1 MGERGSRKIPVTERE
16 FLWVQDDDKGE
27 VVLHVGPTMVSP
39 TAADRIVVDDNN
51 GRFREDVSG
60 RPQRMI
66 EVDDNQY
73 AVLENPLLEP
83 DQGPNGR
90 FKPGRNESRPLKN
103 GTRKMIPGPC
113 SFWLRP
119 GQRCEVRDAHELGSS
134 QYLVVKVYGE
144 VDREAPYY
152 TITAMSAAIRETT
165 DDTDAEKLS
174 DADSEIELTRG
185 QLIVIRGLDT
195 QFYIPP
201 TGLDIVPDTS
211 IDSDGTRLDARAAAE
226 MLKQVESIATPE
238 PAPEITTNAMIA
250 AEEVAF
256 EEQLDDDE
264 EYYREVQKRAPRSRN
279 RNKKSKAS
287 PPPPPPLQQ
296 QRRMP
301 AAPMPKGGGGGLLA
315 DAGPSSSMVLGNI
328 AQIPAFRQA
337 VEKEARKARLVRDAV
352 VLGEKEYCVIINADG
367 KRQIKVGPARVFP
380 GPYDQFQYEGSDNR
394 VYEAYE
400 LLPQRALWVRF
411 IAPMPKSQLAKHLP
425 RNVKLE
431 QEHYEPGDEL
441 LITGV
446 NTFFFPFNEIEILSP
461 ANGQPIFGNNH
472 SKVFIEAI
480 GIDQKSG
487 IYCSDLATGEV
498 KLVRGKRSYLVDPRK
513 EVHIPRRVPPKDW
526 NNWIA
531 FGEKHKIAREPIN
544 TWWAL
549 SIIVPP
555 NTACLATSANS
566 QRVIEGPCVTLLEY
580 EERLVPLQLS
590 TGVPKNEDNAL
601 ETCFLR
607 VVGNRVSDAITVE
620 TADFV
625 EVMVRVSYSVTFQR
639 EKKNLWF
646 GTENYVQV
654 MCEHLRSLVRN
665 ICRTRSL
672 IDLWPKLPTLIRDT
686 ILGKKDGDN
695 ARPGRAF
702 HEYGFVVT
710 EVEVLSSQIRDQNIG
725 DLMRQMQNES
735 VALQIGDRQAAEKYE
750 SANKRSD
757 LDVKHHELKLGAE
770 KRSAE
775 FQALVA
781 QLEQNLR
788 LGTLRRQEELE
799 HEKVTL
805 TAKRTM
811 EATKSQNEQEQMSL
825 EAMVER
831 LKRETEA
838 RVEASRLKH
847 LEDVEYQTAL
857 SQIEMALTKSS
868 SDATVAEREAVQA
881 GLVEAMTGLGDKIM
895 LAEAAKNMNL
905 VSLFQGKDVG
915 TILTEIL
922 GGTKVTKTLSD
933 LRDKHQK
940 KK

>member
-60 RPQRMI
+60 RPQRMV

-73 AVLENPLLEP
+73 AVLENPLLEA

-144 VDREAPYY
+144 VDDEAPYY
-152 TITAMSAAIRETT
+152 NITAKSAAIRETT
-165 DDTDAEKLS
+165 DDTDAEQLS
-174 DADSEIELTRG
+174 DVDIGIELTRG

-211 IDSDGTRLDARAAAE
+211 IDSDGTRLDARAAAA
-226 MLKQVESIATPE
+226 MLAQVETIASPTPE
-238 PAPEITTNAMIA
+238 PVPDFASNLMNA
-250 AEEVAF
+250 AEEAI
-256 EEQLDDDE
+256 EEDEDDD

-279 RNKKSKAS
+279 RNKKSKGAM
-287 PPPPPPLQQ
+287 PPPPPQQ

-301 AAPMPKGGGGGLLA
+301 PPPVPQAGGASLLA
-315 DAGPSSSMVLGNI
+315 DAGPSSSMILGNI
-328 AQIPAFRQA
+328 AQIPALRQA

-380 GPYDQFQYEGSDNR
+380 GPYDQFQYEGSANR

-411 IAPMPKSQLAKHLP
+411 IAPMPRTQLSKHLP
-425 RNVKLE
+425 RNIKLE
-431 QEHYEPGDEL
+431 EDQYEPGDEL

-461 ANGQPIFGNNH
+461 SNGQPIFGNDH

-498 KLVRGKRSYLVDPRK
+498 KLVRGKCSYLVDPRK
-513 EVHIPRRVPPKDW
+513 EVHIARRVPPEDW

-531 FGEKHKIAREPIN
+531 FGEKHKMAREPIN

-625 EVMVRVSYSVTFQR
+625 EVRVRVSYGVTFQR

-665 ICRTRSL
+665 VCRGQSL
-672 IDLWPKLPTLIRDT
+672 IDLWPKLPALIRDT

-695 ARPGRAF
+695 ARPGRSF
-702 HEYGFVVT
+702 EEYGFVVT
-710 EVEVLSSQIRDQNIG
+710 EVEVLSSQIQDENIG

-735 VALQIGDRQAAEKYE
+735 VALQIGDRQANEKYE
-750 SANKRSD
+750 SANKRSE
-757 LDVKHHELKLGAE
+757 LDVKAHELKLGAE
-770 KRSAE
+770 KRNAE
-775 FQALVA
+775 FQGLVA

-805 TAKRTM
+805 TAKRNLD
-811 EATKSQNEQEQMSL
+811 ATKSQNEQDQLSL
-825 EAMVER
+825 AATVER
-831 LKRETEA
+831 LQKETSA
-838 RVEASRLKH
+838 RVEANRLKH
-847 LEDVEYQTAL
+847 LEEIEYQSAL
-857 SQIEMALTKSS
+857 SQIEMALTKASA
-868 SDATVAEREAVQA
+868 DATVAEREAIQA

-895 LAEAAKNMNL
+895 LGEAAKNMNL

-922 GGTKVTKTLSD
+922 GGTKVTKTLTD
-933 LRDKHQK
+933 LREKHK
-940 KK
+940 KSK

>member
-39 TAADRIVVDDNN
+39 TAADRIVIDDNK

-60 RPQRMI
+60 RPQRMV

-144 VDREAPYY
+144 VDNEAPYY
-152 TITAMSAAIRETT
+152 NITAKSAAIRETT
-165 DDTDAEKLS
+165 DDTDAEQLS
-174 DADSEIELTRG
+174 DVDSGIELTRG

-211 IDSDGTRLDARAAAE
+211 IDSDGTRLDARAAAA
-226 MLKQVESIATPE
+226 MLAQVETIAPTPE
-238 PAPEITTNAMIA
+238 PIPDFASSNMYA
-250 AEEVAF
+250 AEEALD
-256 EEQLDDDE
+256 EDEDDD

-279 RNKKSKAS
+279 RKKKPNAAM
-287 PPPPPPLQQ
+287 PPPPQQ

-301 AAPMPKGGGGGLLA
+301 PPPVPQAASSNLLA
-315 DAGPSSSMVLGNI
+315 DAGPSSSMILGNI
-328 AQIPAFRQA
+328 AQIPALRQA

-380 GPYDQFQYEGSDNR
+380 GPYDQFQYLGSDNR

-425 RNVKLE
+425 RNIKLE
-431 QEHYEPGDEL
+431 EDQYEPGDEL

-461 ANGQPIFGNNH
+461 SNGQPIFGNDH

-498 KLVRGKRSYLVDPRK
+498 KLVRGKCSYLVDPRK
-513 EVHIPRRVPPKDW
+513 EVHIARRVPPEDW

-531 FGEKHKIAREPIN
+531 FGEKHKLAREPIN

-607 VVGNRVSDAITVE
+607 VVGNRVSDSITVE

-625 EVMVRVSYSVTFQR
+625 EVKVRVSYGVTFQR

-702 HEYGFVVT
+702 EEYGFVVT
-710 EVEVLSSQIRDQNIG
+710 EVEVLSSQIQDPNIG

-735 VALQIGDRQAAEKYE
+735 VALQIGDRQANEKYE

-770 KRSAE
+770 KRNAE
-775 FQALVA
+775 FQGLVA
-781 QLEQNLR
+781 QLEQDLR

-805 TAKRTM
+805 TAKRTLD
-811 EATKSQNEQEQMSL
+811 ATKSQNEQDQLSL
-825 EAMVER
+825 GATVER
-831 LKRETEA
+831 LEKETAA
-838 RVEASRLKH
+838 RVEANRLKH
-847 LEDVEYQTAL
+847 LEEIEYQSAL
-857 SQIEMALTKSS
+857 SQIEMALTKASA
-868 SDATVAEREAVQA
+868 DATVAEREAVQA

-895 LAEAAKNMNL
+895 LGEAAKNMNL

-933 LRDKHQK
+933 LREKHK
-940 KK
+940 KSK